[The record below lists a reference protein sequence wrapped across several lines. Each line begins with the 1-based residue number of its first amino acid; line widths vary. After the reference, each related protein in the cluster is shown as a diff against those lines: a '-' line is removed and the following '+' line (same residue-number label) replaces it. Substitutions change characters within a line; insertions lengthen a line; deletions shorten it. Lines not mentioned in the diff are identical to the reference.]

1 METEAEE
8 LSKAS
13 QSPLGNI
20 RRKHHILTPRQS
32 EKALHLG
39 DSQTTQ
45 RTKKSKL
52 GGLVNWFKKSE
63 QQSTDDPFDLQDNN
77 GESFT
82 TETASFIRQSSKT
95 HLSTAGKANKGVGQT
110 IQKAKRRMEDKF
122 KFVLKKGKKKDGSME
137 DTGGGC
143 NNYYLV

>member
-1 METEAEE
+1 MLETDAEE

-39 DSQTTQ
+39 DSQTSQ

-63 QQSTDDPFDLQDNN
+63 QQSTDDINDENN
-77 GESFT
+77 GESY
-82 TETASFIRQSSKT
+82 TETVSFIRQSSKT
-95 HLSTAGKANKGVGQT
+95 HLSSTGKANKGVGQT

-143 NNYYLV
+143 